1 MRRRGFLRNFI
12 FGAEDGLVS
21 TVGLLSGVSFAGLD
35 RKEIIISGIIL
46 ILVEALSMGAGVYI
60 SEDSSNDMAEKDQR
74 DDQLGDSFIMFFSYA
89 LIGLLPLLSYIF
101 VTDTRQAFYYSIA
114 TTIIALIS
122 LGIFRSV
129 YTKKPMLSSVIKI
142 TTIGTLVVLIAVSVG
157 SLVRL

>member
-129 YTKKPMLSSVIKI
+129 YTKKPMLSSVIKT

>member
-21 TVGLLSGVSFAGLD
+21 TVGLLSGVSFAGLG

-60 SEDSSNDMAEKDQR
+60 SEDSSNDMTEKDQR
-74 DDQLGDSFIMFFSYA
+74 DDQLGDSVVMFFSYA
-89 LIGLLPLLSYIF
+89 LIGLLPLLSYLFI
-101 VTDTRQAFYYSIA
+101 VDTRQAFYYSIA

-122 LGIFRSV
+122 LGVFRSI
-129 YTKKPMLSSVIKI
+129 YTKKPMLSSVIK
-142 TTIGTLVVLIAVSVG
+142 TTAIGTVVVLIAVAVG

>member
-1 MRRRGFLRNFI
+1 MKRRGFLRNFI

-21 TVGLLSGVSFAGLD
+21 TVGLLSGVSFAGLGRD
-35 RKEIIISGIIL
+35 EIIISGVIL

-60 SEDSSNDMAEKDQR
+60 SEDSGNDMAEVGQR
-74 DDQLGDSFIMFFSYA
+74 DDQFGDSIVMFFSYA

-101 VTDTRQAFYYSIA
+101 IFDTRLAFYCSIA
-114 TTIIALIS
+114 TTILALIS

-129 YTKKPMLSSVIKI
+129 FAKKPMLSSVIK
-142 TTIGTLVVLIAVSVG
+142 TTAIGTAVVAIAVAVG